1 MPSKSRKPFGSG
13 EGLTFVVTGTSSG
26 IGYAIARLATEHG
39 AQVFGTV
46 RSNADANRVAEDLGA
61 NFHPLI
67 CDVRDEI
74 AVAVMAQRV
83 RAALGGKRLSGLV
96 NNAAV
101 AVPGPVMLQ
110 PLDELRSQI
119 ETDLVGLF
127 IVTKAFGPLLGVD
140 PNLVGPP
147 GRIVNM
153 SSIGGKLRQPFAAAY
168 IASKHGVE
176 GFTGALRRE
185 LKIYGIHVSA
195 VAPGVV
201 DTPIWDKVQ
210 KLKGRYDDTPYEE
223 PFNRG
228 VAVMVVAGKQH
239 GLSTAAVA
247 RVIWQALTEKHPKL
261 RYRPASHPILE
272 HGVLMALPQKVI
284 DRGLGRFI
292 GLNRKV
298 P

>member
-1 MPSKSRKPFGSG
+1 MDQAKAGQG
-13 EGLTFVVTGTSSG
+13 QAFVVTGTSSG
-26 IGYAIARLATEHG
+26 IGYALARLAVNND

-46 RSNADANRVAEDLGA
+46 RSREDADRLVAELGSR
-61 NFHPLI
+61 FQPLI
-67 CDVRDEI
+67 CDVRDEDG
-74 AVAVMAQRV
+74 VAAAAQTV
-83 RAALGGKRLSGLV
+83 RAALEGRRLAGLV

-101 AVPGPVMLQ
+101 AMPGPFMLQ
-110 PLDELRSQI
+110 PLAELRAQL
-119 ETDLVGLF
+119 ETDLLGPF

-140 PNLVGPP
+140 PALTGPP

-153 SSIGGKLRQPFAAAY
+153 SSIGGKLRQPFATGY

-185 LKIYGIHVSA
+185 LKVYGIHVSA

-210 KLKGRYDDTPYEE
+210 AFKGRYDGTPYEE
-223 PFNRG
+223 PFNKG
-228 VAVMVVAGKQH
+228 VETMVQAGKAH
-239 GLSTAAVA
+239 GATPDDISK
-247 RVIWQALTEKHPKL
+247 VIWRALTEARPKF

-272 HGVLMALPQKVI
+272 HGVLMALPQRAI
-284 DRGLGRFI
+284 DWGLARFV

-298 P
+298 R